1 MPQATA
7 SCLLEVCDASKHY
20 LGVQALDRASL
31 RLDRGEV
38 LAVIGENGA
47 GKSTLIKILSGVEQ
61 PDGGEIR
68 LDGAP
73 VRMESARMAVQLG
86 IATIFQELSL
96 CDNLDIGAN
105 IFLGREPHRAGFVD
119 RDRIRRESQAVLQ
132 RIGLNISPAVRV
144 GALSAGQ
151 RQMVEIARALS
162 VKARVLIMDEPSSS
176 LSQAETEQ
184 LFRVV
189 RELKASG
196 VSILYVSH
204 RLGEVKA
211 IADRVVALRDG
222 RNAGQLDR
230 EEIEHDRMVRLM
242 VGRDATQFY
251 RHEPHPPGELVLEAD
266 NLRVPAFPGAS
277 LTFVV
282 RGGEIVGL
290 TGLVGSGRTEL
301 LQTLFGVTPALG
313 GTIRVAGQPIRMKSP
328 QAAIHAGVSLVPE
341 DRQHL
346 GLILQMAIRE
356 NLSLPSLRRQQ
367 HAGLL
372 DRAREKTLG
381 TEMIGRLGIKATG
394 DRQIAE
400 TLSGGNQQKVVLG
413 KWLATEPRLFL
424 LDEPTRGIDVGAK
437 EEIYRLMEQ
446 LARRGVAT
454 LMASS
459 DMEEILGM
467 SDRVLVMHEGRIA
480 GELPRSQLDEEVIMS
495 LATGHGLAEARERV

>member
-1 MPQATA
+1 
-7 SCLLEVCDASKHY
+7 
-20 LGVQALDRASL
+20 
-31 RLDRGEV
+31 
-38 LAVIGENGA
+38 
-47 GKSTLIKILSGVEQ
+47 
-61 PDGGEIR
+61 
-68 LDGAP
+68 
-73 VRMESARMAVQLG
+73 
-86 IATIFQELSL
+86 
-96 CDNLDIGAN
+96 
-105 IFLGREPHRAGFVD
+105 
-119 RDRIRRESQAVLQ
+119 
-132 RIGLNISPAVRV
+132 
-144 GALSAGQ
+144 
-151 RQMVEIARALS
+151 
-162 VKARVLIMDEPSSS
+162 
-176 LSQAETEQ
+176 
-184 LFRVV
+184 
-189 RELKASG
+189 
-196 VSILYVSH
+196 
-204 RLGEVKA
+204 
-211 IADRVVALRDG
+211 
-222 RNAGQLDR
+222 
-230 EEIEHDRMVRLM
+230 
-242 VGRDATQFY
+242 
-251 RHEPHPPGELVLEAD
+251 
-266 NLRVPAFPGAS
+266 
-277 LTFVV
+277 
-282 RGGEIVGL
+282 
-290 TGLVGSGRTEL
+290 
-301 LQTLFGVTPALG
+301 
-313 GTIRVAGQPIRMKSP
+313 MKSP